1 MPSTP
6 PPHTAKG
13 YDEELRRAL
22 TLVLQMGARVERQA
36 LDAVDCLAPRSG
48 ALIDQ
53 VLRHEAVVNALER
66 SIDELASRIIARRQ
80 PAAGDLRL
88 LTAILKVTTDLER
101 IGDEAKKIALQARK
115 IEADG
120 VPRLPRDL
128 ALRHMAQVAAQMLHA
143 ALGALERLDLAG
155 IDLVI
160 RRDADVNQA
169 FRATLRQLISF
180 MIEDPRTISACLDL
194 LFVAKALERIG
205 DHAKNIAEHA
215 IYAVKGSDVRHV
227 TVAQIEHEVR
237 G

>member
-1 MPSTP
+1 MSATE
-6 PPHTAKG
+6 PPHTLKG
-13 YDEELRRAL
+13 FDEELQKAL

-36 LDAVDCLAPRSG
+36 LDAVDCLAPCSG

-53 VLRHEAVVNALER
+53 VLRQEAVVNALER
-66 SIDELASRIIARRQ
+66 SIDELASQIIARRQ

-88 LTAILKVTTDLER
+88 LTAVLKVTTDLER

-128 ALRHMAQVAAQMLHA
+128 ELRHMARVAVEMLHG
-143 ALGALERLDLAG
+143 ALGALERLDLGGTAR
-155 IDLVI
+155 VI
-160 RRDADVNQA
+160 RRDAEVNQA

-180 MIEDPRTISACLDL
+180 MLEDPRTISACLDL

-215 IYAVKGSDVRHV
+215 IYAVKGSDVRHS
-227 TVAQIEHEVR
+227 TVAQIEQEVR